1 MSFYVG
7 TGYFPAYIS
16 SEKINN
22 ILESETPPE
31 MSLWEKI
38 KDFFCSTHQ
47 GEAQECIYQLCHPP
61 AQTTPEQVKAVFE
74 RLQQLTYPGFEHQFK
89 ACVNSQHHCGAS
101 YFTIEDQNATEVLSV
116 MLFDDYTVTTGK
128 SGYLNMGLTRSYP
141 FA

>member
-1 MSFYVG
+1 MG
-7 TGYFPAYIS
+7 
-16 SEKINN
+16 
-22 ILESETPPE
+22 
-31 MSLWEKI
+31 
-38 KDFFCSTHQ
+38 KDKGFFLLNASGRSAGVYLSTLPSARPNDPRA
-47 GEAQECIYQLCHPP
+47 G
-61 AQTTPEQVKAVFE
+61 KGRFE